1 MPIGTQS
8 TAILLKQ
15 YQPQITRKPRS
26 ENETNFWWLF
36 FETIL
41 ITVAATV
48 AGAVTGGVA
57 SGVVLSIG
65 ASDFAAGITSFAT
78 RVLVEFAINQSID
91 AARDQISARNTAL
104 NLLLPIAFNAN
115 QITRGYRTT
124 KILRLARETK
134 TLEKLGVEDARNIK
148 DLIDRLSN
156 MQLLTKEINGKKQLF
171 NFGKLN
177 REQVLQNI
185 GFVTQETFK
194 YEFQNLTANEIKQNL
209 LLQVNLAKLSP
220 RLLPKL
226 KIQNL
231 ENVNNYLAKFGTNY
245 ETVIKMNHFD
255 WLHLISEIQSTNS
268 GKSLVLA
275 LQQIRNN
282 TVKFN
287 FNSRII
293 TNSLNKINRS
303 FKYFNVN
310 YYINKGLE
318 KFWENTPYLSVLKE
332 KILILQQKIEVIEN
346 KAISKIDNLLKKGK
360 EIFTR
365 GEKVAIQQFN
375 LIPLNSPVFLACKIE
390 PLTLG
395 NAAITIFYKDTRYD
409 PIVVTDT
416 IAKAETFVSQEHPFS
431 WYWNESGWPLG
442 YGINKNSVLSLVNL
456 IPSAAR
462 KIAQEGLKINF
473 QIRKIKQRIDAI
485 EKHEFFNIDI
495 KRTLINTPINFV
507 LRKGLNNRSTR
518 FLVPLINQKIN
529 QRKINTRRTIIN
541 RSSSYIKRKAR
552 KRVIRR
558 W

>member
-1 MPIGTQS
+1 MPIGTKS

-15 YQPQITRKPRS
+15 YQPYVTRKPKS
-26 ENETNFWWLF
+26 ENQTNFWWLLL
-36 FETIL
+36 ETIL
-41 ITVAATV
+41 ITAAATV

-57 SGVVLSIG
+57 SGIVLSIG
-65 ASDFAAGITSFAT
+65 ASDLAAGIASFAT

-91 AARDQISARNTAL
+91 AAKNQISAKNTAL
-104 NLLLPIAFNAN
+104 NLLLPIAFNVN

-124 KILRLARETK
+124 KILRLARNTK

-156 MQLLTKEINGKKQLF
+156 TQLLTEKINGKKQLF

-177 REQVLQNI
+177 REQVLQDI

-194 YEFQNLTANEIKQNL
+194 YEFQNFTTNEIKENL

-226 KIQNL
+226 KIQNI

-255 WLHLISEIQSTNS
+255 WLNLITEFQKTNS

-275 LQQIRNN
+275 LQQIRNS

-293 TNSLNKINRS
+293 SNSLNKINRS
-303 FKYFNVN
+303 FKYFNLNFYV
-310 YYINKGLE
+310 NKGLE
-318 KFWENTPYLSVLKE
+318 KFWENTPYLSILKE
-332 KILILQQKIEVIEN
+332 KILILQQRIEVIEN
-346 KAISKIDNLLKKGK
+346 KAVSKIDNLLKKGK
-360 EIFTR
+360 EVFSR
-365 GEKVAIQQFN
+365 GEKIAIQQFN

-395 NAAITIFYKDTRYD
+395 NAAITIFHKDSRYD
-409 PIVVTDT
+409 PIVITDT
-416 IAKAETFVSQEHPFS
+416 IAKAETFISQEHPFS

-442 YGINKNSVLSLVNL
+442 YGINKNSILSLINL
-456 IPSAAR
+456 IPSSAR

-473 QIRKIKQRIDAI
+473 QIQKIKQRIDLI
-485 EKHEFFNIDI
+485 ENKKLFNVDI
-495 KRTLINTPINFV
+495 RKSLINTPLNFV
-507 LRKGLNNRSTR
+507 LRKTLNNRSTR

-529 QRKINTRRTIIN
+529 QRKINTRRTII
-541 RSSSYIKRKAR
+541 SKSASYVKRKAR
-552 KRVIRR
+552 KRVKKR